1 MSFPRHPKGEA
12 ITKMLLEMRSNKY
25 IASTL
30 RVDLQTVRNQAERLG
45 FLKLGLTRDERLWLA
60 AKRGIDPKLAP

>member
-1 MSFPRHPKGEA
+1 
-12 ITKMLLEMRSNKY
+12 MLLEMRSNKY

-45 FLKLGLTRDERLWLA
+45 FLKLGLTRDERLWLDE
-60 AKRGIDPKLAP
+60 KRGIDPKLAP